1 MEGGVGVA
9 GDPPATNI
17 ATRSGAIKRDPDL
30 WAKRRCQP
38 VIRFLPGTVPG
49 VHPSIH
55 PAAWTRAR
63 RGGHRPPRPRVAV
76 ARPPDGG
83 EVEGARADCA
93 HAGSTA
99 VDPYP
104 GASRRP
110 AGTHG
115 RYIDAPVTEAELG
128 SRTARSW

>member
-1 MEGGVGVA
+1 MSDDELQETARSLGVA
-9 GDPPATNI
+9 TEVFEERMA
-17 ATRSGAIKRDPDL
+17 DL

-55 PAAWTRAR
+55 PSAWTRAR